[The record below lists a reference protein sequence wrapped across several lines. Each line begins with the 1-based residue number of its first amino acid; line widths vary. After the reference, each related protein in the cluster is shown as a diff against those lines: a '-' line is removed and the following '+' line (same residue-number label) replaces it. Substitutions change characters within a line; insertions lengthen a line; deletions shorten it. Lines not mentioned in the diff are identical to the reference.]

1 MADEKLIAQGLE
13 ALEGLIGL
21 VLEDALDQA
30 VTRPPEDSTERLRW
44 LADLK
49 QAGADVV
56 TLAEAAAAVL
66 RRWPDPE
73 A

>member
-49 QAGADVV
+49 QAGADVAK
-56 TLAEAAAAVL
+56 LAEAAAAVL

>member
-1 MADEKLIAQGLE
+1 MADEVLIAQGLE

-21 VLEDALDQA
+21 VLEQALDSA
-30 VTRPPEDSTERLRW
+30 VYRPPDDADERLRH
-44 LADLK
+44 LSELR

-56 TLAEAAAAVL
+56 VLAEAAVAL
-66 RRWPDPE
+66 HRRWPDTG

>member
-21 VLEDALDQA
+21 VLEEALDQA
-30 VTRPPEDSTERLRW
+30 LAMSPEDTTERLRW
-44 LADLK
+44 LADLG
-49 QAGADVV
+49 QAGADVA
-56 TLAEAAAAVL
+56 TLEEATKAVL

-73 A
+73 P

>member
-30 VTRPPEDSTERLRW
+30 IAQPPTIHRSGCAGW
-44 LADLK
+44 LI
-49 QAGADVV
+49 
-56 TLAEAAAAVL
+56 
-66 RRWPDPE
+66 
-73 A
+73 